1 MKLLQDETGQAWRL
15 ESRMG
20 GGGEGEVFRVAGR
33 PDLCAKVYFQ
43 QPVSG
48 SKVEKLRAL
57 HRLQPLLHGVAAL
70 PLGLLSEPRKSRG
83 PVGVLMPYVGGH
95 DIHQIYSP
103 VARQKTVPGASLPL
117 LIATAKNVAFIFGK
131 LHGHGIVVGDVSEQN
146 IRVLP
151 DATARLIDCDSVQLD
166 TGTAFHECGV
176 GSLLWTP
183 PELQSGPLPRR
194 TANHDRFGLAQLIFL
209 LLFGGR
215 YPFSG
220 TPEPGVLLDPGE
232 AIARHAFAY
241 DPQPAVRLLRA
252 PNSALPFAS
261 YPGSIQTL
269 FLRAFRRGSELP
281 EARPAPGEWIEALEN
296 LQQQLARCS
305 EAETHWHW
313 SGLTSCPWCALA
325 HRTGMDVF
333 PSTRQPAKPCP
344 PQMPA
349 TLWGPET
356 FRIPVTTLQPPP
368 AALVQQALMAP
379 TLVHPRVHAVLGKYA
394 VLRSLLEFWTSI
406 SAQSEL
412 GTNKSEIR
420 ALEKQVKRIQQ
431 QFSKKL
437 QALEAAAEAAYSG
450 PPRIQDLA
458 TEAEEEVCQQAL
470 QTFLEGHRLDDAVI
484 RGLGQKRRGTL
495 EDHGILTAADL
506 EPDRLEDVP
515 FLGPGMIGRLLAH
528 RAALEQGYR
537 PRQDPGI
544 TQRVEARLLALVQE
558 RLLEAKARIY
568 PLLAEA
574 DDLRKEYAARV
585 NKAQAAYEKLSVRQT
600 VLRALV

>member
-1 MKLLQDETGQAWRL
+1 
-15 ESRMG
+15 MG
-20 GGGEGEVFRVAGR
+20 GGGEGEVYRVAGR

-43 QPVSG
+43 QPVPG
-48 SKVEKLRAL
+48 SKTEKLRAL
-57 HRLQPLLHGVAAL
+57 RSLQPLLHGVAAL

-103 VARQKTVPGASLPL
+103 VARQKTVPGASLPF

-183 PELQSGPLPRR
+183 PELQGGPLPRR

-241 DPQPAVRLLRA
+241 DPQPPVRLLSA

-269 FLRAFRRGSELP
+269 FLRAFRHGSELP

-296 LQQQLARCS
+296 LQQQLARCP
-305 EAETHWHW
+305 EAESHWYW
-313 SGLTSCPWCALA
+313 SGLACCPWCALA
-325 HRTGMDVF
+325 SRTGMDVF
-333 PSTRQPAKPCP
+333 PSLSHRAKPI
-344 PQMPA
+344 QMPV
-349 TLWGPET
+349 TLWGPDT
-356 FRIPVTTLQPPP
+356 FQIPVTALQPPAP
-368 AALVQQALMAP
+368 AVLQQALVAP
-379 TLVHPRVHAVLGKYA
+379 MLVHPRIHALLGKSA
-394 VLRSLLEFWTSI
+394 ALRCLLEFWTSV
-406 SAQSEL
+406 SAHSEL

-420 ALEKQVKRIQQ
+420 ALEKQVKRMQQ

-437 QALEAAAEAAYSG
+437 QALEAAAEEAYSG
-450 PPRIQDLA
+450 PALIQDLA
-458 TEAEEEVCQQAL
+458 TEAEEEVRQQAL
-470 QTFLEGHRLDDAVI
+470 QTFLEGHRIEDMVI

-515 FLGPGMIGRLLAH
+515 FLGPGLIGRLLAH
-528 RAALEQGYR
+528 RSALERGFW
-537 PRQDPGI
+537 PRKDPGF
-544 TQRVEARLLALVQE
+544 TQRVEARVRVLVQE

-568 PLLAEA
+568 PVLAEA

-585 NKAQAAYEKLSVRQT
+585 IKAQATYEKLSVRQA